1 MSACFYPPRLLSI
14 RNSFI
19 HTLYVQNT
27 QAVVIK
33 MVHYILSFDLHN
45 RPEWEAKLR
54 ELLMLRG

>member
-14 RNSFI
+14 RNSVI

-45 RPEWEAKLR
+45 RPEWEAKLI